1 MWCLWR
7 LILTDSEP
15 IPTNSPSDD
24 RREGTDP
31 DTLSDFIYHGN
42 IISLASYLPIQG
54 DPDLRKQR
62 WKTFKCQ

>member
-7 LILTDSEP
+7 LILIDSEP

-24 RREGTDP
+24 RREGTDL

-42 IISLASYLPIQG
+42 IISLASYLPFQG
-54 DPDLRKQR
+54 DPD
-62 WKTFKCQ
+62 